1 MDKYISRAEK
11 LELANQ
17 YFSVNNERWIT
28 IKPHGEDS
36 DDYRRLKLEDGETPK
51 EAIDRVY
58 KKKDKKETEPK
69 EVEKKQTIQE
79 RVAEKQK
86 ELDKVSQEYTKV
98 YEEVNKFESKVYEL
112 LDGVDD
118 VEKRNEIFKKFREE
132 HKDEEEKLA
141 KKRNDAYAKY
151 EEADKSFTQYKNKLA
166 EEVLGVN
173 FDKFNQEAL
182 KEHLYSLKDVLFLS
196 GIELDK
202 RKALRD
208 KIDDANLKLSRFSV
222 KERADKIGGYTKK
235 LNDLCGFTEFSDIS
249 SYPEELQKHIYD
261 NYKTVYSKYPQIKYG
276 GIGKYKLGKTTYA
289 QNASISNRITLNST
303 KYDNLEEL
311 KKSYSK
317 CVESGFHPQ
326 GTDYNSIITHEL
338 GHGLQQYIEKK
349 HNISAKDIRA
359 KVLKKLGIKQKD
371 VKAHLSEYA
380 MAKPREAHEFFAEAF
395 AEYMTSKNPRPLA
408 LEFGK
413 EIDRILN
420 NN

>member
-1 MDKYISRAEK
+1 MDKYISRADR
-11 LELANQ
+11 LETANN

-58 KKKDKKETEPK
+58 KKKDKKEQEPK
-69 EVEKKQTIQE
+69 QAEKKQTIQE
-79 RVAEKQK
+79 RVEEKQK

-98 YEEVNKFESKVYEL
+98 FEEVNKFENKVYEL
-112 LDGVDD
+112 LDGIDD
-118 VEKRNEIFKKFREE
+118 GEKRNEILRKFREE
-132 HKDEEEKLA
+132 HKEEEEKLA

-151 EEADKSFTQYKNKLA
+151 EEADKSFTEYKNQLA
-166 EEVLGVN
+166 DEVLGVN

-196 GIELDK
+196 GIKLEK
-202 RKALRD
+202 RNALRD
-208 KIDDANLKLSRFSV
+208 KIDKVNLNISRFSV
-222 KERADKIGGYTKK
+222 KEQADKIGGYTKK

-276 GIGKYKLGKTTYA
+276 GIRKNKLGEFTYA
-289 QNASISNRITLNST
+289 NNLSIRNVITLNSK

-311 KKSYSK
+311 KKTYDENVKS
-317 CVESGFHPQ
+317 EFHPQ

-349 HNISAKDIRA
+349 HNIAAKDIRA

-420 NN
+420 SN